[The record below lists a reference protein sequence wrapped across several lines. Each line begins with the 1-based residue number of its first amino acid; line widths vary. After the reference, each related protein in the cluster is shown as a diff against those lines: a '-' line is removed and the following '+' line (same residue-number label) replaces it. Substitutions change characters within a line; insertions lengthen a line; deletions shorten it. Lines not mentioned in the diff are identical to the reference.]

1 MAPRSL
7 TGRRHLVIGFA
18 TLALLLGGFG
28 YWSVA
33 SRIAGAVVAAGQVQ
47 VDQSRQIVQ
56 HPDGGVVE
64 TVAVRE
70 GQAVRAG
77 DLLIRLDGS
86 ALKSEHDIVET
97 QLFEAMA
104 RRARLEAERDDAAD
118 IRVPQELQA
127 AAAQNPDVAELL
139 AGQRSL
145 FAARR
150 ETLLKQVEQLA
161 KRADQARAQADGI
174 AAQSVAGQRQ
184 LDLIRSEL
192 ADTQGLLDKGL
203 AQMSRVTAL
212 EREEAGLMGQLGE
225 LAALRARTE
234 GQITEIGL
242 ESLRLSAA
250 RREEANEQLRDV
262 TSAELQLRERRR
274 ALQDRIARL
283 DMRAPV
289 SGLVLG
295 LQVTTPRA
303 VIRPADAVLYLIPQD
318 RPLVIA
324 VQISPYNVDEVR
336 LDQPVR
342 LVLPGVQGRLMP
354 ELWGRV
360 AVLSA
365 DAFLDQAT
373 GQSFYRAEILLTP
386 GEMAKL
392 DGHALLPGMPVE
404 AFIQTGERT
413 PLAYLLQPFTDYF
426 RRAFR
431 ETGRHV

>member
-212 EREEAGLMGQLGE
+212 EREEAGLMGQWGE

-242 ESLRLSAA
+242 ESLRLAAA

-392 DGHALLPGMPVE
+392 DGQALLPGMPVE

-431 ETGRHV
+431 ET

>member
-104 RRARLEAERDDAAD
+104 RRARLEAERDDAVD

-431 ETGRHV
+431 ET

>member
-1 MAPRSL
+1 
-7 TGRRHLVIGFA
+7 
-18 TLALLLGGFG
+18 
-28 YWSVA
+28 
-33 SRIAGAVVAAGQVQ
+33 
-47 VDQSRQIVQ
+47 
-56 HPDGGVVE
+56 
-64 TVAVRE
+64 
-70 GQAVRAG
+70 
-77 DLLIRLDGS
+77 
-86 ALKSEHDIVET
+86 
-97 QLFEAMA
+97 
-104 RRARLEAERDDAAD
+104 
-118 IRVPQELQA
+118 
-127 AAAQNPDVAELL
+127 
-139 AGQRSL
+139 
-145 FAARR
+145 
-150 ETLLKQVEQLA
+150 
-161 KRADQARAQADGI
+161 
-174 AAQSVAGQRQ
+174 
-184 LDLIRSEL
+184 
-192 ADTQGLLDKGL
+192 
-203 AQMSRVTAL
+203 MSRVTAL

-431 ETGRHV
+431 ET

>member
-104 RRARLEAERDDAAD
+104 RRARLEAERDDAVD

-242 ESLRLSAA
+242 ESLRLAAA

-431 ETGRHV
+431 ET